1 MLGSCEFGVLST
13 VGDDGYPYG
22 VPVSFTYSGGVIYFH
37 SAKEGHKLDNI
48 KHDGRVSFC
57 VVGFAQVQPKDFTA
71 SFESA
76 IAFGRA
82 HVVEGEE
89 KRRALLA
96 IAVKYTDR
104 STQEIEGFI
113 NDEGVKATVMRI
125 DLESVTAK
133 GSTVPSSLRM
143 TRSALKKPSLT
154 WPSDPIE
161 SDTLNAI

>member
-1 MLGSCEFGVLST
+1 MLGSCQFGVLST

-22 VPVSFTYSGGVIYFH
+22 VPVSFVYSGGMIYFH
-37 SAKEGHKLDNI
+37 SAKEGQKLDNI
-48 KHDGRVSFC
+48 RHDERVSFC

-82 HVVEGEE
+82 RAVEGEE

-104 STQEIEGFI
+104 SAQEIEDFI
-113 NDEGVKATVMRI
+113 DDEGEKATVMRI
-125 DLESVTAK
+125 ELESVTAK
-133 GSTVPSSLRM
+133 GNLVPS
-143 TRSALKKPSLT
+143 RS
-154 WPSDPIE
+154 
-161 SDTLNAI
+161 